1 MSLIN
6 QQVYLLV
13 HMVVTREERERER
26 ERDIERER
34 ERERETYRNL
44 IEKYKLNEIITLDRN

>member
-13 HMVVTREERERER
+13 HMVVTREEREREKERER
-26 ERDIERER
+26 ERDIERDIYIYIKMVR
-34 ERERETYRNL
+34 ERKY
-44 IEKYKLNEIITLDRN
+44 IEVFLFK